1 MNGVFTQFGALLS
14 IPQVL
19 MPDPQIAVAAR
30 QIYEHLNLEFAT
42 IWPEYDLDARI
53 RALLIYAK
61 ELTET
66 PSLVGDPD
74 IDALP
79 QAGWDQKGI
88 YGATALISFFN
99 FSGRM
104 EAASGLP
111 MDKIPPEVS
120 FPEAT
125 SDS

>member
-1 MNGVFTQFGALLS
+1 MNGVFTQSGVLLG

-42 IWPEYDLDARI
+42 TWPEYELDART
-53 RALLIYAK
+53 RALLSYAK
-61 ELTET
+61 KLTET
-66 PSLVGDPD
+66 PRLVGDAD
-74 IDALP
+74 IDALR
-79 QAGWDQKGI
+79 QAGWDEKGI
-88 YGATALISFFN
+88 YEATALISFCN

-111 MDKIPPEVS
+111 MDQIPTGVS